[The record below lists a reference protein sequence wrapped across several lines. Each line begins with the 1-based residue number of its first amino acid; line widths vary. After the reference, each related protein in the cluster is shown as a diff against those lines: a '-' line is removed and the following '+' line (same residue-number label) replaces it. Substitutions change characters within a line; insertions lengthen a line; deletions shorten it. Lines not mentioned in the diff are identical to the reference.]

1 MNASRRLIVVGGGI
15 AGLSAAHR
23 LSELNEQNPDPF
35 EVTLIEASPSVG
47 GSISTLKTDDFLVE
61 QGPDSFIT
69 LKPAAL
75 ELCKRLGLA
84 DSIID
89 TRPDSRKTYVALDGR
104 LLPLPDGFQ
113 LIAPTSIMP
122 FLKSNI
128 FSWRGKLRMMMEMF
142 IPRSRGKNDESL
154 ASFITRRFGREALE
168 RVAQPMIGGIYTA
181 DPEKLSLLATMPRF
195 LELERKH
202 GSVLRALLTER
213 KDSSIGSGARYGLFV
228 SLKDG
233 MQSLVD
239 RLVEKIGEQNIK
251 TGFKA
256 IAVERSGE
264 KWKVRFENESEEFCD
279 GIILAT
285 PSYVSAGL
293 IQGIDQELSDRLGQI
308 EYASTAVA
316 VFGFNRRDIKRD
328 IDGFGFVV
336 PVTEGRTIIAA
347 AFSSKKFEGR
357 ASKDKVLIRC
367 FVGGALNPGVLE
379 LDDEGIKNRALKDLT
394 DFLGIEGPPIF
405 SLIAR
410 WPSSMPQYHV
420 GHVDLVSKI
429 MNGLRSH
436 RGLFVAGSA
445 YEGVGIPDCVRSAE
459 KAADK
464 AAEELAAVLKS

>member
-1 MNASRRLIVVGGGI
+1 MNASKRVIVVGGGI
-15 AGLSAAHR
+15 TGLSAAHR
-23 LSELNEQNPDPF
+23 LGELNEQNPEPF
-35 EVTLIEASPSVG
+35 EVTLIEASTRVG
-47 GSISTLKTDDFLVE
+47 GSITTLKTDDFLVE

-69 LKPAAL
+69 FKPAAL
-75 ELCKRLGLA
+75 ELCKRLGLT
-84 DSIID
+84 DSIIN
-89 TRPDSRKTYVALDGR
+89 TRPDNRKTYVALDGR
-104 LLPLPDGFQ
+104 LEPLPEGFQ

-128 FSWRGKLRMMMEMF
+128 FSWPGKLRIMMEPF
-142 IPRSRGKNDESL
+142 IPRSRGKIDESL

-181 DPEKLSLLATMPRF
+181 DPEKLSLAATMPRF

-202 GSVLRALLTER
+202 GSVLLAMLTER
-213 KDSSIGSGARYGLFV
+213 KDASIGSGARYGLFV

-239 RLVEKIGEQNIK
+239 RLVEKIGGQNIK
-251 TGFKA
+251 TGFRA
-256 IAVERSGE
+256 LAVEKSGDR
-264 KWKVRFENESEEFCD
+264 WKVRFENESEELCD
-279 GIILAT
+279 GIILAA

-293 IQGIDQELSDRLGQI
+293 IKGIDPELSNRLGQI
-308 EYASTAVA
+308 EYASSAVA
-316 VFGFNRRDIKRD
+316 VFGFNKADIKRN

-336 PVTEGRTIIAA
+336 PATEGRAIIAA

-357 ASKDKVLIRC
+357 AAEDKVLIRC
-367 FVGGALNPGVLE
+367 FVGGALNPEVLE

-394 DFLGIEGPPIF
+394 DFLGLECPPIF

-429 MNGLRSH
+429 MNGLRNQ

-459 KAADK
+459 KAA
-464 AAEELAAVLKS
+464 EELAVILKS